1 MTGPK
6 EVLIV
11 VRRGDELLVVHR
23 SPAEGAFWHT
33 VSGTVEPGEEPRA
46 TVLRE
51 LEEETELVFDGELV
65 EIGAFEYVRE
75 SWEAQPS
82 LRVPVAAYLVDV
94 APGWEP
100 VLNEEHDEYRWCT
113 RDEAVALL
121 YWPEP
126 RDIVA
131 SL

>member
-1 MTGPK
+1 
-6 EVLIV
+6 VLIV
-11 VRRGDELLVVHR
+11 VRRGEELLVVHR
-23 SPAEGAFWHT
+23 APAEGGFWHT

-46 TVLRE
+46 TVIRE
-51 LEEETELVFDGELV
+51 LEEETALSFDGELV
-65 EIGAFEYVRE
+65 EIGGFEYVRE
-75 SWEAQPS
+75 SWEAQPGT
-82 LRVPVAAYLVDV
+82 RVPVAAYLVDV

-113 RDEAVALL
+113 REEAAALL

-126 RDIVA
+126 REIVA

>member
-1 MTGPK
+1 MTAVR
-6 EVLIV
+6 EVMIV
-11 VRRGDELLVVHR
+11 VRRGEELLVVHR

-46 TVLRE
+46 TAIRE
-51 LEEETELVFDGELV
+51 LEEETALAAAEPV
-65 EIGAFEYVRE
+65 EVGGFEYVRE
-75 SWEAQPS
+75 SWEAEPG
-82 LRVPVAAYLVDV
+82 LRVPVTAYLVDV

-100 VLNEEHDEYRWCT
+100 ALNAEHDEYRWCT
-113 RDEAVALL
+113 REQAIELL

>member
-1 MTGPK
+1 MDPK

-11 VRRGDELLVVHR
+11 VRRGEELLVVHR

-46 TVLRE
+46 TALRE
-51 LEEETELVFDGELV
+51 LEEETALVFDGELV
-65 EIGAFEYVRE
+65 EIGGFEYIRE
-75 SWEAQPS
+75 PWEAQPG
-82 LRVPVAAYLVDV
+82 LRVPVTAYLVDV

-126 RDIVA
+126 REIVA